1 MAFLLVVPLGILGG
15 VIAAL
20 YRARAIDRIITVA
33 GMSATIVP
41 EFVSGIVLI
50 LIFGVWLRWF
60 PISATWPQGAG
71 PLTQVYYLLL
81 PSLPLVLILF
91 GYIARMARA
100 GMIEALDAEY
110 TRTAILKGLSYPK
123 VIWRHVLRN
132 ALLPTISVIA
142 TQTVYLIGGLVVIEI
157 LFQYQGIG
165 GLIYTAANKK
175 DFPMLQA
182 GVMAVGALFA
192 LATLAGRSAL
202 CPAQSAH
209 QIWSP
214 GMSNLQPAV
223 PDQTALRR
231 DGWQNDV
238 TRLLHSPS
246 FMIGG
251 SVVLFWVFCAL
262 FGRNLVPY
270 DPFADDLLN
279 SLLPPSGE
287 HWFGTDQLGRDVFSR
302 VIAGARDILTV
313 APLATIISTILG
325 TALGLTMG
333 YFGGLIDEI
342 LEPHRRCR
350 AGIAHSH
357 RGIAGT
363 DSAWHLDLHGFVRHR
378 LYLCARSSHARYGP
392 VFWPNAA
399 STMWRRPNSAVKA
412 ASTSCSSKSCQTSF
426 RRFWSR

>member
-1 MAFLLVVPLGILGG
+1 MLPGNVGRAMLGPFADQKAVDVLNHEMGTDRPLLVQYGDWISGFLTGDLGMSYAYRSEVAPFLVTALVNSAKLAAVAFLLVVPLGILGG

-20 YRARAIDRIITVA
+20 YRGRAIDRIITVA

-60 PISATWPQGAG
+60 PISATWPPGSG

-81 PSLPLVLILF
+81 PSIPLVLILF

-165 GLIYTAANKK
+165 TLIYTAANKK

-192 LATLAGRSAL
+192 LATLLA
-202 CPAQSAH
+202 
-209 QIWSP
+209 
-214 GMSNLQPAV
+214 
-223 PDQTALRR
+223 
-231 DGWQNDV
+231 
-238 TRLLHSPS
+238 
-246 FMIGG
+246 
-251 SVVLFWVFCAL
+251 
-262 FGRNLVPY
+262 
-270 DPFADDLLN
+270 DLLY
-279 SLLPPSGE
+279 
-287 HWFGTDQLGRDVFSR
+287 
-302 VIAGARDILTV
+302 ARLNPRI
-313 APLATIISTILG
+313 
-325 TALGLTMG
+325 
-333 YFGGLIDEI
+333 
-342 LEPHRRCR
+342 
-350 AGIAHSH
+350 
-357 RGIAGT
+357 
-363 DSAWHLDLHGFVRHR
+363 
-378 LYLCARSSHARYGP
+378 RYGDEG
-392 VFWPNAA
+392 
-399 STMWRRPNSAVKA
+399 
-412 ASTSCSSKSCQTSF
+412 
-426 RRFWSR
+426 